1 MSLQASNSLEGSLAP
16 LKQLEMY
23 RIPELQEP
31 IHELMLAIT
40 SYVSAQKM
48 SKSKKKGGDDID
60 ESREKFIDAMK
71 ALQDD
76 LLPVRAHGIGIL
88 RDMVLSRD
96 PLVSTEEGLDS
107 VLDIFIRLVQDED
120 RYETVKCRYNLS

>member
-1 MSLQASNSLEGSLAP
+1 
-16 LKQLEMY
+16 
-23 RIPELQEP
+23 
-31 IHELMLAIT
+31 MLAIT

-120 RYETVKCRYNLS
+120 RYETVKCRYDLS